1 MEANTLYRIG
11 GEESWGKER
20 SPRAQKVYRAWSE
33 NTDAS
38 QRDEA
43 GLMPQTQTPDHT
55 ATRSQCKALVHLIG
69 NLMLKINS
77 INLNSGV
84 GFSTQPSGGKGR
96 RISMSFRLALFSE
109 TLFENKARLR
119 MHLSW

>member
-1 MEANTLYRIG
+1 MEANTLHRTG
-11 GEESWGKER
+11 GEESGGKER

-33 NTDAS
+33 NTEAS

-55 ATRSQCKALVHLIG
+55 ATRSQYKALVHLIG

-109 TLFENKARLR
+109 TLLENKARLR